1 MQKNSLDEKKI
12 MQIHNFWTF
21 LDHSKSQNYANFY

>member
-1 MQKNSLDEKKI
+1 MQKNPLDEKKI

-21 LDHSKSQNYANFY
+21 FGPFKTQNYANFY